1 MALELP
7 YTRSIAETILTT
19 SRCFPCLLLTG
30 ARQVGKTTLLKS
42 LMPEGMKYVTL
53 DNYLLAEQ
61 ARQDP
66 MGFLEEMG
74 QPLFIDEIQ
83 YAPELFRAI
92 KIKVDE
98 NRRNGMYWMAGSQR
112 FRQMKNVSDS
122 LAGRVG
128 IMELYSFS
136 QREMTGKGTGVPEFR
151 PENLAALTE
160 SGEKCDINEL
170 YRRIWRGG
178 YPELYKDDAPD
189 RDAFF
194 HSYLQT
200 YVERDVRELS
210 RVGNKGAFVKL
221 MRSAA
226 SRSGQQLVYADIAR
240 DADVS
245 TNTAKA
251 WISILET
258 SGLITLLEP
267 YHVNTTKRLAKS
279 PKLYFM
285 DTGLCAWL
293 AGWPT
298 AESLQGSPFAGAIL
312 ETWVFGQLWR
322 NFSDYGHYMH
332 GLSYY
337 RDARGAELDFLL
349 EGAMTVFPMEVKRS
363 NTPRLAD
370 LKAVAGVPLRPTD
383 KMLPGVVFCT
393 AQEAVYLAFGNY
405 GFPISCL

>member
-42 LMPEGMKYVTL
+42 LMPEGMKFVTL

-112 FRQMKNVSDS
+112 FRLMKNVSDS

-151 PENLAALTE
+151 PGNLAAL
-160 SGEKCDINEL
+160 
-170 YRRIWRGG
+170 
-178 YPELYKDDAPD
+178 
-189 RDAFF
+189 
-194 HSYLQT
+194 
-200 YVERDVRELS
+200 
-210 RVGNKGAFVKL
+210 
-221 MRSAA
+221 
-226 SRSGQQLVYADIAR
+226 
-240 DADVS
+240 
-245 TNTAKA
+245 
-251 WISILET
+251 
-258 SGLITLLEP
+258 
-267 YHVNTTKRLAKS
+267 
-279 PKLYFM
+279 
-285 DTGLCAWL
+285 
-293 AGWPT
+293 
-298 AESLQGSPFAGAIL
+298 AESVKSAISMNYTAVYGAAA
-312 ETWVFGQLWR
+312 TRSCTRMTRRTGMR
-322 NFSDYGHYMH
+322 FSTPTCRPMW
-332 GLSYY
+332 SVMC
-337 RDARGAELDFLL
+337 RS
-349 EGAMTVFPMEVKRS
+349 FPRWG
-363 NTPRLAD
+363 TR
-370 LKAVAGVPLRPTD
+370 VPL
-383 KMLPGVVFCT
+383 
-393 AQEAVYLAFGNY
+393 
-405 GFPISCL
+405 SS